1 MPPRPMLPGQ
11 PAGATDLVPYNPY
24 ATGYPGSPSA
34 SPSMAPKRDY
44 RFAVSQNGPL
54 FLPGDLTDDEA
65 KQAVQA
71 YDQYIARLTQ
81 AWQESSG
88 LQRKQIEAQIDDA
101 KKARENALAIAQMQ
115 DATSRYGTD
124 TSRDLRL
131 AELTQNQRQFDATH
145 ALDMHRYGLDVAKA
159 YTEYS
164 RTPDMMFA
172 RNDFMNAMGRVGQ
185 GLGPRN
191 VMSQGTPQAKSWQDF
206 AALAGYST
214 PTVQAGQSQGG
225 GGGMAPQGPT
235 GGGTDQRQKAVQEV
249 MKAMPPSDSA
259 GNDGQDWEALNAI
272 RSLYA
277 ARRPGSVERLG
288 KDRQAIANAG
298 LARMGYDPSLVNADY
313 RRTLPGQRSVR
324 AA

>member
-24 ATGYPGSPSA
+24 ATGYPGSPSSSSA
-34 SPSMAPKRDY
+34 AQTRGY
-44 RFAVSQNGPL
+44 RFAVSSNGPMY
-54 FLPGDLTDDEA
+54 LPGDLTDEEA
-65 KQAVQA
+65 AQAVKA
-71 YDQYIARLTQ
+71 YDAYIATLTQ
-81 AWQESSG
+81 ALQESSG
-88 LQRKQIEAQIDDA
+88 LQRRQIESQIEDA
-101 KKARENALAIAQMQ
+101 KIARQNAMQIAQLQ
-115 DATSRYGTD
+115 AETSRYGTD
-124 TSRDLRL
+124 VQRQTRLDELR
-131 AELTQNQRQFDATH
+131 QNQRQFDATH
-145 ALDMHRYGLDVAKA
+145 GLDVAKA
-159 YTEYS
+159 YTEYAK
-164 RTPDMMFA
+164 TPDMMFA

-225 GGGMAPQGPT
+225 GGGGMAPQGPS

>member
-1 MPPRPMLPGQ
+1 MPPRPMLPNQ

-24 ATGYPGSPSA
+24 ATGYPGSPSSSSA
-34 SPSMAPKRDY
+34 AQTRGY
-44 RFAVSQNGPL
+44 RFAVSSNGPMY
-54 FLPGDLTDDEA
+54 LPGDLTDEEA
-65 KQAVQA
+65 AQAVKA
-71 YDQYIARLTQ
+71 YDAYIATLTQ
-81 AWQESSG
+81 ALKESSG
-88 LQRKQIEAQIDDA
+88 LQQRQIESQIEDA
-101 KKARENALAIAQMQ
+101 KIARQNAMQIAQLQ
-115 DATSRYGTD
+115 AETSRYGTD
-124 TSRDLRL
+124 VQRQTRLDELR
-131 AELTQNQRQFDATH
+131 QNQRQFDATH
-145 ALDMHRYGLDVAKA
+145 GLDVAKA
-159 YTEYS
+159 YTEYAK
-164 RTPDMMFA
+164 TPDMMFA

>member
-1 MPPRPMLPGQ
+1 MALPAPIFRPP
-11 PAGATDLVPYNPY
+11 PAV
-24 ATGYPGSPSA
+24 PGSANVVRPA
-34 SPSMAPKRDY
+34 APAQAAPPKRDY

-65 KQAVQA
+65 KQAVEA
-71 YDQYIARLTQ
+71 YDAYIARLTQ

-88 LQRKQIEAQIDDA
+88 LQRKQIEAQIEDA

-131 AELTQNQRQFDATH
+131 AELKQNQRQFDASH
-145 ALDMHRYGLDVAKA
+145 ALDMQRYGLDVAKA

-172 RNDFMNAMGRVGQ
+172 RNDFMNAMARTGQ
-185 GLGPRN
+185 GLHPQN
-191 VMSQGTPQAKSWQDF
+191 VMSQGTPQAKGWQDF
-206 AALAGYST
+206 AALAGYTT
-214 PTVQAGQSQGG
+214 PTVQAGRSQG

-235 GGGTDQRQKAVQEV
+235 GGGTDQRQKAVQEI
-249 MKAMPPSDSA
+249 MKAMPPSDSN
-259 GNDGQDWEALNAI
+259 GYDGQDWEALNAI

-277 ARRPGSVERLG
+277 ARRPGEVERLG
-288 KDRQAIANAG
+288 QERRKIGQAG
-298 LARMGYDPSLVNADY
+298 LQRMGYDPALVESD
-313 RRTLPGQRSVR
+313 RMRTLPGQRSVR

>member
-1 MPPRPMLPGQ
+1 MPPRPMLPNQ

-24 ATGYPGSPSA
+24 ATGYPGSPSSSSA
-34 SPSMAPKRDY
+34 AQTRGY
-44 RFAVSQNGPL
+44 RFAVSSNGPMY
-54 FLPGDLTDDEA
+54 LPGDLTDEEA
-65 KQAVQA
+65 AQAVKA
-71 YDQYIARLTQ
+71 YDAYIATLTQ

-88 LQRKQIEAQIDDA
+88 LQRKQIEAQIEDA
-101 KKARENALAIAQMQ
+101 KIARQNAMQIAQLQ
-115 DATSRYGTD
+115 AETSRYGTD
-124 TSRDLRL
+124 VQRQTRLDELR
-131 AELTQNQRQFDATH
+131 QNQRQFDATH
-145 ALDMHRYGLDVAKA
+145 GLDVAKA
-159 YTEYS
+159 YTEYAK
-164 RTPDMMFA
+164 TPDMMFA
-172 RNDFMNAMGRVGQ
+172 RNDFMSAMGRVGQ

-191 VMSQGTPQAKSWQDF
+191 VMSQGTPQAKTWQDF
-206 AALAGYST
+206 AALSGYNT

-225 GGGMAPQGPT
+225 GGGGMAPQGPS

>member
-1 MPPRPMLPGQ
+1 MALPAPIFRPP
-11 PAGATDLVPYNPY
+11 PAV
-24 ATGYPGSPSA
+24 PGSATVVRSSA
-34 SPSMAPKRDY
+34 PAQAAPPKRDY

-65 KQAVQA
+65 KQAVEA
-71 YDQYIARLTQ
+71 YDAYIARLTQ

-131 AELTQNQRQFDATH
+131 AELKQNQRQFDASH
-145 ALDMHRYGLDVAKA
+145 ALDMQRYGLDVAKA

-172 RNDFMNAMGRVGQ
+172 RNDFMNAMGRTGQ
-185 GLGPRN
+185 GLHPQN
-191 VMSQGTPQAKSWQDF
+191 VMSQGTPQAKGWQDF
-206 AALAGYST
+206 AALAGYTT
-214 PTVQAGQSQGG
+214 PTVQAGRSQGG
-225 GGGMAPQGPT
+225 GGSMAPQGPT
-235 GGGTDQRQKAVQEV
+235 GGGTDQRQKAVQEI
-249 MKAMPPSDSA
+249 MKAMPPSD
-259 GNDGQDWEALNAI
+259 GDGYDGQDWEALNAI

-277 ARRPGSVERLG
+277 ARRPGEVERLG
-288 KDRQAIANAG
+288 KPRRQIAQAG
-298 LARMGYDPSLVNADY
+298 LQRMGYDPALVESD
-313 RRTLPGQRSVR
+313 RQRSLPGQRSVR

>member
-65 KQAVQA
+65 KQAVEA
-71 YDQYIARLTQ
+71 YDAYIARLTQ
-81 AWQESSG
+81 TWQESSG
-88 LQRKQIEAQIDDA
+88 LQRKQIEAQIEDA

-131 AELTQNQRQFDATH
+131 AELRQNQRQFDASH
-145 ALDMHRYGLDVAKA
+145 ALDMQRYGLDVAKA

-172 RNDFMNAMGRVGQ
+172 RNDFMNAMARTGQ
-185 GLGPRN
+185 GLHPQN
-191 VMSQGTPQAKSWQDF
+191 VMSQGTPQAKGWQDF
-206 AALAGYST
+206 AALAGYTT
-214 PTVQAGQSQGG
+214 PTVQAGRSQG

-235 GGGTDQRQKAVQEV
+235 GGGTDQRQKAVQEI
-249 MKAMPPSDSA
+249 MKAMPPSD
-259 GNDGQDWEALNAI
+259 GDGYDGQDWEALNAI
-272 RSLYA
+272 RSLYS
-277 ARRPGSVERLG
+277 ARKPGDVERLG
-288 KDRQAIANAG
+288 QERRKIGQAG
-298 LARMGYDPSLVNADY
+298 LARMGYDPNLVESDRA
-313 RRTLPGQRSVR
+313 RTLPGQRSVR